1 MAASKRGKPSASKA
15 DASKAKQARDYFPSL
30 RADVGMDSYV
40 SGADLVRIV
49 KTEDMRV
56 VYRYGEYIRT
66 VRLAGSVYWK
76 NRDTFGRVA
85 VEDEHFSEFLKE
97 CQQTARCRMPSSFGS
112 PFHKL
117 FYSPALPRSVNA
129 PFANFF
135 RGGWQEARLLG
146 KRSGAFYLYDI
157 NSAYLWSSTLGL
169 PLTETLELQFDVRTD
184 LDGCYV
190 IDQGE
195 PRQELPYP
203 FSAESV
209 VIASLDEIESY
220 NLNIRKVLAG
230 FTWRDVLKP
239 DAITSVVSQF
249 SFSKQMARA
258 YWGRWASVLR
268 IECDN
273 GQRKW
278 KLRNPIQ
285 NYIWA
290 HLIVSRVK
298 LRIYEEAKDAAHVFV
313 DSVLVPRTMP
323 TSPQLGGWKLVKE
336 YLDGVRIEGPGRFGA
351 MRGKLDKHSG
361 TPGE

>member
-1 MAASKRGKPSASKA
+1 
-15 DASKAKQARDYFPSL
+15 
-30 RADVGMDSYV
+30 MDSYV
-40 SGADLVRIV
+40 GASDLVRIT

-56 VYRYGEYIRT
+56 IYRYGEHIRT
-66 VRLAGSVYWK
+66 VRLAGNVYWK
-76 NRDTFGRVA
+76 NRDTFGSVA
-85 VEDEHFSEFLKE
+85 IDDAGFAEFLRE
-97 CQQTARCRMPSSFGS
+97 CNALARCRMPSSFGS

-117 FYSPALPRSVNA
+117 FRSPALPRSVNA
-129 PFANFF
+129 PFANWF

-146 KRSGAFYLYDI
+146 KRREDFYLYDI

-169 PLTETLELQFDVRTD
+169 PLTDTLEFQEDVRTD

-195 PRQELPYP
+195 PRDGLPYP
-203 FSAESV
+203 FSVESI
-209 VIASLDEIESY
+209 VIASLDEIEMY
-220 NLNIRKVLAG
+220 NLNIAKVLAG
-230 FTWRDVLKP
+230 FTWRDVLAP
-239 DAITSVVSQF
+239 DAVTSVTSQF

-273 GQRKW
+273 GARKW

-298 LRIYEEAKDAAHVFV
+298 MRIYDEAKDAAHIFV
-313 DSVLVPRTMP
+313 DSVLVPRRMP
-323 TSPQLGGWKLVKE
+323 TSTALGGWKLVKE
-336 YLDGVRIEGPGRFGA
+336 YLDGVRIEGPGRFGPL
-351 MRGKLDKHSG
+351 RGKLDKHSG
-361 TPGE
+361 TGE